1 VVEGLLIA
9 HGNAAAE
16 PVDPTLRGEIE
27 GYALLDRLS
36 RPLAI
41 RRFLMV
47 LAAGIGKTCVAVA
60 LVELLLPA
68 YARGKQQSPKLLM
81 NGCANIPSLAP
92 PSTCSC
98 APCGRPS
105 CGKPRLPSWMPAASR
120 PSVASAILRHAS
132 RRRSSVTCSSS
143 PATLRTLALAA
154 GEMTEAAYA
163 DWLAANSGGR

>member
-1 VVEGLLIA
+1 MLIA
-9 HGNAAAE
+9 HGNTAAE

-81 NGCANIPSLAP
+81 NGCANIPSSAP
-92 PSTCSC
+92 PNSCSY
-98 APCGRPS
+98 APCEKPS
-105 CGKPRLPSWMPAASR
+105 CRGPRSPSWVPSASR
-120 PSVASAILRHAS
+120 PSAASAILRHAS

-154 GEMTEAAYA
+154 GEMTEASYA